1 MNNNRVAKFEKV
13 CFSQYERAV
22 ENITLRNISH
32 EEMLENYHSI
42 NLPKRSTKGSAGY
55 DFYADRDYVIQ
66 NGESAVITTGIACQ
80 MDDNYVLMLFP
91 RSGLGFK
98 TSMRLA
104 NTVGIIDSDFVN
116 GETCGHILV
125 KMINHDSDAPV
136 IIKRGERFCQGVLL
150 PFGIT
155 VDDDIDDDR
164 AGGIGSTGK

>member
-55 DFYADRDYVIQ
+55 DFYADRDYVIPV
-66 NGESAVITTGIACQ
+66 GGSVVITTGIACQ
-80 MDDNYVLMLFP
+80 MNDDYVLMLFP

-98 TSMRLA
+98 TSVRLA
-104 NTVGIIDSDFVN
+104 NTAGIIDSDFVN

-125 KMINHDSDAPV
+125 KLINNDYYDDIV
-136 IIKRGERFCQGVLL
+136 IKRGERFCQGVLL

-155 VDDDIDDDR
+155 VDDDVDDDR